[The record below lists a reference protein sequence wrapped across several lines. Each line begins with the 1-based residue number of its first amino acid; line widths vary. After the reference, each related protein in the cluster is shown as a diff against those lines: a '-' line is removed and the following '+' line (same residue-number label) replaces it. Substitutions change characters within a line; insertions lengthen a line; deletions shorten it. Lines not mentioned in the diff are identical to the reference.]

1 MNSQSRHRS
10 IRIRTAISDGSSA
23 PRKAGMRI
31 TLGVTGGVAAYKA
44 AELVRR
50 LQQDGFT
57 VQVVMTRS
65 AREFVT
71 PLTFASLSGQKV
83 ITDLFGDSSG
93 GEANLESA
101 IEHIAVAQRTD
112 LLLVAPATADIIAKF
127 ARGIADDF
135 LTTLY
140 LASTAP
146 VVVAP
151 AMNVNMWNH
160 TATQENVEMLR
171 ARGVKIVDPAEG
183 YLACGMIGAG
193 RLAGQDDIVAAV
205 REVLKTQR
213 DLDGETV
220 LITAGPTCE
229 DLDPVRYL
237 TNCSSGKMGYAV
249 GGAAALRGATGMLDR
264 RPVDLEVPA
273 RVQRVDVRTAREM
286 HNAVVE
292 RIADSSVAILAAA
305 VADYRPVEQHAKKIK
320 KGNAPLTI
328 SLEPTTDILAEA
340 ARNKGQRIIVGFA
353 AETDHVAENARK
365 KLAAKN
371 ADLIVANDVTAEG
384 AGFDHDTN
392 IVTLFSR
399 DGRDLALPKMS
410 KSEVAQ
416 RILDEVVR
424 LRSVLDTTAALK
436 RSGV

>member
-1 MNSQSRHRS
+1 
-10 IRIRTAISDGSSA
+10 
-23 PRKAGMRI
+23 MRI

-44 AELVRR
+44 AELVRL

-57 VQVVMTRS
+57 VQVVMTRG
-65 AREFVT
+65 ARKFIT
-71 PLTFASLSGQKV
+71 PLTFAALSGQKV

-112 LLLVAPATADIIAKF
+112 LLLVAPATADILAKF

-146 VVVAP
+146 VVLAP

-160 TATQENVEMLR
+160 AATQENVARLR
-171 ARGVKIVDPAEG
+171 ARGVTIVDPAEG
-183 YLACGMIGAG
+183 YLACGMTGAG
-193 RLAGQDDIVAAV
+193 RLAGQAEIVAAV
-205 REVLKTQR
+205 REVLKADR
-213 DLDGETV
+213 DLAGETV
-220 LITAGPTCE
+220 LVTAGPTCE

-237 TNCSSGKMGYAV
+237 TNRSSGKMGFAV
-249 GGAAALRGATGMLDR
+249 AEAAVRRGAKVILVSGPVSLETPAGVDR
-264 RPVDLEVPA
+264 I
-273 RVQRVDVRTAREM
+273 DVRTAKEM
-286 HNAVVE
+286 YFAVLDRVG
-292 RIADSSVAILAAA
+292 SVSIAILAAA
-305 VADYRPVEQHAKKIK
+305 VADYRPVEQHAEKIK
-320 KGNAPLTI
+320 KSDAALTI
-328 SLEPTTDILAEA
+328 SLEPTTDILADIA
-340 ARNKGQRIIVGFA
+340 KNKGQKIVVGFA
-353 AETDHVAENARK
+353 AETERVAENARK
-365 KLAAKN
+365 KLVAKN

-384 AGFDHDTN
+384 AGFDQDTN

-399 DGRDLALPKMS
+399 DGRDLALPKLN

-424 LRSVLDTTAALK
+424 LRGVLHETTSVK
-436 RSGV
+436 RSGA